1 MDQIMDFA
9 ASPKVVLCCTIA
21 FAVVMLILTVLWG
34 ASLFM
39 EVTRKRAS
47 KLTVKYGNADDK
59 SKEAGRLIVTGILIL
74 AGWIVFLVI

>member
-1 MDQIMDFA
+1 MEQIMEFI
-9 ASPKVVLCCTIA
+9 ASPKAVFCFTIA
-21 FAVVMLILTVLWG
+21 FAVIMLILTVLWG

-59 SKEAGRLIVTGILIL
+59 NKNTGRLVVTGILVL
-74 AGWIVFLVI
+74 VGWIAFLLI